1 MGKPLSEEKTVS
13 SLQSSRKALA
23 RYVTGPIV
31 RLLAKTPVT
40 PNTLTI
46 CSLLVTLVASAL
58 IVFNQLIAAA
68 LVMLFASFFDIL
80 DGALARGTNRVTKFG
95 AALDSSLDRLAEA
108 AIFIGLTIF
117 YAIDG
122 SILGVA
128 LSGAAMV
135 TSLMVSYTRARAEG
149 LGIDC
154 QVGIFTR
161 SERIAALVIGLLLSH
176 FGIILTGI
184 LMLIIVLSSVTVG
197 QRLYHIW
204 KNTRT

>member
-1 MGKPLSEEKTVS
+1 LSDEKTVS

-31 RLLAKTPVT
+31 HLLAKTPVT

-46 CSLLVTLVASAL
+46 CSLLVTLVAAVL

-80 DGALARGTNRVTKFG
+80 DGALARSTNRVTKFG

-184 LMLIIVLSSVTVG
+184 LMLIIVLSSITVG

>member
-1 MGKPLSEEKTVS
+1 MTDEKTVS

-23 RYVTGPIV
+23 RYVTSPIV
-31 RLLAKTPVT
+31 RLLAKTPIT
-40 PNTLTI
+40 PNTLTV
-46 CSLLVTLVASAL
+46 CSLLITLVAAVL
-58 IVFNQLIAAA
+58 IVFNQLVAAA

-80 DGALARGTNRVTKFG
+80 DGALARSTDRVTKFG

-108 AIFIGLTIF
+108 AIFIGLTVF

-161 SERIAALVIGLLLSH
+161 SERIVALVMGLLLSH
-176 FGIILTGI
+176 FGIVLSGI
-184 LMLIIVLSSVTVG
+184 LGLIIVLSSITVG

>member
-1 MGKPLSEEKTVS
+1 MSDEKAVS

-23 RYVTGPIV
+23 RYITGPIV

-40 PNTLTI
+40 PNTLTV
-46 CSLLVTLVASAL
+46 CSLLVTLVAAVL
-58 IVFNQLIAAA
+58 IVLNQLIAAA

-80 DGALARGTNRVTKFG
+80 DGALARSTNRVTKFG

-108 AIFIGLTIF
+108 AIFIGLTIL

-122 SILGVA
+122 SVLGVA

-184 LMLIIVLSSVTVG
+184 LMLIIVLSSITVG